1 MRIVTNQVET
11 ATVERR
17 TWGPEG
23 TPLEWVVAPV
33 VALVAGVVNG
43 ELVTAAEIE
52 QSWFAWNG
60 RPITLGHPMRD
71 GRYVSANTLNV
82 LEGDVVGWFFN
93 AAFDADRLTGEIWL
107 SVALAEKLGGDALAA
122 MTALEGGTPTE
133 VSTAYFCGVEQRAGT
148 FNGEA
153 FDGVQHNLLS
163 DHLALLLHE
172 KGACNWM
179 DGCGAPRVNQD
190 LVNDGV
196 MVAFF
201 PAAADATALA
211 MGAGDTP
218 EGSIVT
224 TPEEMHLTLA
234 YLGTIDEARMK
245 EGELL
250 EYVAGF
256 ARGAPI
262 MRGDVN
268 GLARFANDAPTGLPN
283 DLQALVALFDGPY
296 LPEWRQ
302 ELMWWVEM
310 NGQARRNHGFIPHLT
325 LAYVPAVEATPMK
338 PPAKRP
344 LVFDRVSVVWGNR
357 RTDFALQGMV
367 AGPDDAMAMLAN
379 ARAARPGKGCNC
391 QKETTMSMQ
400 AEKDK
405 DPGTPTTPQM
415 QTEQQPAAKPAEQPT
430 GSPLGPVTNQVAP
443 LPPDVAAVAQLIA
456 DLGGVA
462 AVKESLELL
471 KANRDESRQALIQE
485 LTANQWCAFSQA
497 ELEQMPNPQL
507 TKLAQSLRVPSFAGR
522 GGPRGQQADDEWEA
536 YSAPQA
542 A

>member
-52 QSWFAWNG
+52 KSWFAWNG
-60 RPITLGHPMRD
+60 RPIPLGHPMRD

-82 LEGDVVGWFFN
+82 LEGEVVGWFFN

-107 SVALAEKLGGDALAA
+107 SVALAERLGGDALAA
-122 MTALEGGTPTE
+122 MTALESGTPIE
-133 VSTAYFCGVEQRAGT
+133 VSTAYFCEVEPRAGT

-153 FDGVQHNLLS
+153 FDGVQRHLQP

-172 KGACNWM
+172 KGACSWM

-211 MGAGDTP
+211 MGDSETP
-218 EGSIVT
+218 AGSIT
-224 TPEEMHLTLA
+224 ITPEELHLTLA
-234 YLGTIDEARMK
+234 YLGTLDEVRMK

-250 EYVAGF
+250 EAVAGF

-268 GLARFANDAPTGLPN
+268 GLARFANDEGG

-310 NGQARRNHGFIPHLT
+310 NGQRAPNHGFIPHLT

-379 ARAARPGKGCNC
+379 ARAARPGKGCNG
-391 QKETTMSMQ
+391 QKETTMSVQ
-400 AEKDK
+400 AEQDK
-405 DPGTPTTPQM
+405 DAGTPTTPQT
-415 QTEQQPAAKPAEQPT
+415 QTEQQPAAKPAEQST
-430 GSPLGPVTNQVAP
+430 GSLPGPVANQAAA
-443 LPPDVAAVAQLIA
+443 LPPEVAAVAQLIA

-462 AVKESLELL
+462 AVKESLELI

-497 ELEQMPNPQL
+497 DLEQMPNAQL

-522 GGPRGQQADDEWEA
+522 GGLRGQQADDEWEA
-536 YSAPQA
+536 YPTPQA